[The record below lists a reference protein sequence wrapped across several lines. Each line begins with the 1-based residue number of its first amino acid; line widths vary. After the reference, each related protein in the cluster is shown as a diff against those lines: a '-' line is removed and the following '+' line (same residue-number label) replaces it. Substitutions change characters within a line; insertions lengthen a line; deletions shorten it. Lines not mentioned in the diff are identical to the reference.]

1 MLEKS
6 YNRQNI
12 YILLCGGRFAIL
24 GEVEAGEGDD
34 YADGSD
40 GCEVVAKHDDGGDE
54 CHDRGEVAVVVGGH
68 NADSRHADV
77 ERPEAEERSD
87 ESEVEEVAQDYRFG
101 QSLDREK
108 WQVVQTE
115 CCDCRQHAVEEY
127 FASDD

>member
-1 MLEKS
+1 M
-6 YNRQNI
+6 
-12 YILLCGGRFAIL
+12 

-77 ERPEAEERSD
+77 ECPEAEERSD
-87 ESEVEEVAQDYRFG
+87 ESEIKEVAQDNRFG
-101 QSLDREK
+101 ESLDREK
-108 WQVVQTE
+108 RQVVQTE
-115 CCDCRQHAVEEY
+115 SGDCRQHAVEEY
-127 FASDD
+127 FASDE

>member
-1 MLEKS
+1 M
-6 YNRQNI
+6 
-12 YILLCGGRFAIL
+12 
-24 GEVEAGEGDD
+24 GEVESGESDD
-34 YADGSD
+34 NTDSTD
-40 GCEVVAKHDDGGDE
+40 DCKFVAENDDGGDE

-115 CCDCRQHAVEEY
+115 CSDCRQHAVKEY
-127 FASDD
+127 FASDE